1 MDVVVIGAGYVGLVS
16 AACFAEFGIKVVC
29 VDNDQNRLASLQ
41 RGEIPIFEPGLDEL
55 VNKNIKR
62 GTLRFESALAPIL
75 ALADAVFIAVGT
87 PTRRGD
93 GHADLTYVYE
103 AAKEIALGLK
113 QYTVIVTKSTVPV
126 GTGREI
132 ARIVRETNPKAE
144 FDVCSNPE
152 FLREGSAINDFMR
165 PDRVIIG
172 SENERATTLMRELY
186 RPLYLIETPMVV
198 TNLETAELTKYAANA
213 FLATK
218 ITFINEI
225 ADLCEKVGADV
236 QTVAR
241 GMGFDGRIGRKFLHA
256 GPGYGGSC
264 FPKDTKALAQTA
276 RDNATPLRLVETT
289 IDINEKRKKDMAVRV
304 MATCGGS
311 VNGKKIAILGVTF
324 KPNTDDMRDSVSL
337 AVIPALQRAGA
348 KISAYDPA
356 GMKEAISLLPNVTWG
371 QGPYD
376 IMKDADALVIL
387 TEWNEFRALDWE
399 HVKNLLK
406 KPVIIDLRNIYRPN
420 EMAAAGFKYV
430 SIGREPRS

>member
-1 MDVVVIGAGYVGLVS
+1 
-16 AACFAEFGIKVVC
+16 
-29 VDNDQNRLASLQ
+29 
-41 RGEIPIFEPGLDEL
+41 
-55 VNKNIKR
+55 
-62 GTLRFESALAPIL
+62 
-75 ALADAVFIAVGT
+75 
-87 PTRRGD
+87 
-93 GHADLTYVYE
+93 
-103 AAKEIALGLK
+103 
-113 QYTVIVTKSTVPV
+113 
-126 GTGREI
+126 
-132 ARIVRETNPKAE
+132 
-144 FDVCSNPE
+144 
-152 FLREGSAINDFMR
+152 
-165 PDRVIIG
+165 
-172 SENERATTLMRELY
+172 MRELY

-399 HVKNLLK
+399 HVKNLLR